1 MEAKTS
7 ETKSTVTF
15 DYSDNPDL
23 RDMLS
28 RKEVGDE
35 VEFSVHAV
43 LMEKDENSAKLS
55 LNEVHTTDMGE
66 NGEEEEK
73 EAKPTEREPIMMRVM
88 KKRAKMAM
96 GDEDE
101 EEPSRVES
109 EPDGRPEY
117 A

>member
-7 ETKSTVTF
+7 ETKSTVTLDF
-15 DYSDNPDL
+15 SDNPDL

-28 RKEVGDE
+28 RKDTGDDI
-35 VEFSVHAV
+35 EFTVKAV

-55 LNEVHTTDMGE
+55 LSEVHTTEMDE
-66 NGEEEEK
+66 NGEEDEK
-73 EAKPTEREPIMMRVM
+73 EAKPSEREPIMMRVM
-88 KKRAKMAM
+88 KKRAKMKM
-96 GDEDE
+96 GDMDDT
-101 EEPSRVES
+101 PSKVEA